1 MNRTHLFITLFSAG
15 ISLFLVLKDSRP
27 PVILETHSE
36 FQILPGYSDFDC
48 GSAAFH
54 YAHNTSCLSGVNAD
68 FNSIEAVE
76 DFYLAQMNASG
87 WTKLQRSLHEDAR
100 SQANTHVFAKKETGC
115 QMEIA
120 LSVGQSTYR
129 GGALLEDITV
139 ILQNYLITCP
149 QPKIES
155 WEFASVDP

>member
-1 MNRTHLFITLFSAG
+1 MNRHHLFTLFSAG
-15 ISLFLVLKDSRP
+15 VTLFFLLRDLLP

-36 FQILPGYSDFDC
+36 FQTLPGYSDFDC
-48 GSAAFH
+48 GFAAFL
-54 YAHNTSCLSGVNAD
+54 YAHRSTCLSGINTEYD
-68 FNSIEAVE
+68 TVE
-76 DFYLAQMNASG
+76 SVENFYFAQFDAAG
-87 WTKLQRSLHEDAR
+87 WTKLQRSFHEK
-100 SQANTHVFAKKETGC
+100 ANPHADTHIFTKKETGC

-139 ILQNYLITCP
+139 IFQNYLVTCP